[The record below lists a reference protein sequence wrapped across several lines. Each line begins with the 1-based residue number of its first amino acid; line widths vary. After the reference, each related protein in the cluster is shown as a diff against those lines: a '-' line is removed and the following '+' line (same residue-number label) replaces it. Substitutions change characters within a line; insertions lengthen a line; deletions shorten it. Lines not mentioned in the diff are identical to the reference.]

1 VIVAHI
7 AGADPTWTARL
18 AITFIVCRVIHGI
31 MYIGDRPPLRTL
43 FFAIGLFSSIGIFI
57 LAARA

>member
-1 VIVAHI
+1 
-7 AGADPTWTARL
+7 
-18 AITFIVCRVIHGI
+18 VIHGF

-43 FFAIGLFSSIGIFI
+43 FFALGLFSSIGIFI